1 MYRSAILILIASFIT
16 GLYSLVVLIFA
27 PFLRNGEFTIHR
39 IARSWAKL
47 ILALVGVDTRISG
60 SFNVF
65 LDRPQIFMA
74 NHQSV
79 FDIFVVLAQ
88 MPAQFRWI
96 AKKELFEVPIFG
108 GALRRTGSIE
118 IDRQNRER
126 AMVSI
131 DEAARKIR
139 EGKSVMTFPEG
150 TRSRPGRIRDFKKGV
165 FHLAM
170 KAGVPIVPISIIGS
184 GEIMPTKSM
193 RIRSGKILLVIDKPI
208 NTSEYTVDR
217 IDDLIDRVHEVIVR
231 NYEEGKKDMN
241 FHRVNEGQN

>member
-1 MYRSAILILIASFIT
+1 MYRSAVLILIASFVT
-16 GLYSLVVLIFA
+16 GLYSLVVIIFS
-27 PFLRNGEFTIHR
+27 PFVREGEFTIHR
-39 IARSWAKL
+39 IARSWAKTV
-47 ILALVGVDTRISG
+47 LAISGVDTRISG
-60 SFNVF
+60 SFNVY

-88 MPAQFRWI
+88 LPAQFRWI

-118 IDRQNRER
+118 IDRKNRER
-126 AMVSI
+126 AMESI

-150 TRSRPGRIRDFKKGV
+150 TRSRPGQIREFKKGV

-170 KAGVPIVPISIIGS
+170 KAGVPLVPISIIGS
-184 GEIMPTKSM
+184 GEIMATKSM
-193 RIRSGKILLVIDKPI
+193 RIRPGKILLIIDKPI
-208 NTSEYTVDR
+208 NTSDYSAENLDA
-217 IDDLIDRVHEVIVR
+217 LIDRVHEVILR
-231 NYEEGKKDMN
+231 NYEQGKKELN
-241 FHRVNEGQN
+241 L

>member
-1 MYRSAILILIASFIT
+1 MYRSAILILVCSFIT
-16 GLYSLVVLIFA
+16 GLYSLVVIIFS
-27 PFLRNGEFTIHR
+27 PFLRKGEFTIHK
-39 IARSWAKL
+39 IARSWAKVV
-47 ILALVGVDTRISG
+47 LAISGVDSQVSG
-60 SFNVF
+60 SFNVY

-96 AKKELFEVPIFG
+96 AKKELFEVPVFG

-118 IDRQNRER
+118 IDRKNRER

-150 TRSRPGRIRDFKKGV
+150 TRGRPGRIREFKKGV

-170 KAGVPIVPISIIGS
+170 KAGVPIVTISIIGS
-184 GEIMPTKSM
+184 GEIMATKSM
-193 RIRSGKILLVIDKPI
+193 RIRPGKILVVVDKPI
-208 NTSEYTVDR
+208 MTSEYAPEQ
-217 IDDLIDRVHEVIVR
+217 IDELIGRVHDVIVR
-231 NYEEGKKDMN
+231 NYEQGKKEMN
-241 FHRVNEGQN
+241 I

>member
-1 MYRSAILILIASFIT
+1 MYRSSILILIGTFIT
-16 GLYSLVVLIFA
+16 GLYSLVVLFFA
-27 PFLRNGEFTIHR
+27 PFLREGEFAIHR
-39 IARSWAKL
+39 ITRSWAKV
-47 ILALVGVDTRISG
+47 ILALAGVDSRIQG
-60 SFNVF
+60 SFNIY

-88 MPAQFRWI
+88 LPAQFRWI
-96 AKKELFEVPIFG
+96 AKKELFEIPVFG

-118 IDRQNRER
+118 IDRKNRER

-150 TRSRPGRIRDFKKGV
+150 TRSRPGQIRDFKKGV

-170 KAGVPIVPISIIGS
+170 KAGVPLVPITIIGS
-184 GEIMPTKSM
+184 GEVMETKSM
-193 RIRSGKILLVIDKPI
+193 RIRTGKILVIVDKPI
-208 NTSEYTVDR
+208 NTSDYSVD
-217 IDDLIDRVHEVIVR
+217 DLDALIDRVHEVIVR
-231 NYEEGKKDMN
+231 NYEQGRKEMN
-241 FHRVNEGQN
+241 F